1 MARSRAPGRR
11 DEVQVAH
18 VVEKFASLFETY
30 GFPRMSGRILT
41 QLMVS
46 EGPGLTASE
55 LAEGLQV
62 SAAAV
67 STSTTFLLQV
77 GLVEK
82 LRLPGERRDRYHLPD
97 DAWYLATASKDALY
111 GRIAEMA
118 AEAVVAVGGPRT
130 TAGERFDQMRD
141 FFEFLE
147 REVPALV
154 DTWHADWERRR
165 RRTPR

>member
-1 MARSRAPGRR
+1 VVARSRSAGRR

-18 VVEKFASLFETY
+18 VVENFAGLFETY

-46 EGPGLTASE
+46 EGPGLTAAE
-55 LAEGLQV
+55 LAEALQV

-67 STSTTFLLQV
+67 STSTTYLVQV

-82 LRLPGERRDRYHLPD
+82 HRLPGERRDRYHLPD
-97 DAWYLATASKDALY
+97 DAWYLATASKNPFY
-111 GRIAEMA
+111 GRIAEIA
-118 AEAVVAVGGPRT
+118 GDAVTAVGGART
-130 TAGERFDQMRD
+130 EAGARFEQMRD

-154 DTWHADWERRR
+154 ETWHDDWSRRQQ
-165 RRTPR
+165 RTR

>member
-1 MARSRAPGRR
+1 MARSRTPARR
-11 DEVQVAH
+11 DDVQVAH
-18 VVEKFASLFETY
+18 VVEKFAALFETY

-46 EGPGLTASE
+46 EGLGLTATE
-55 LAEGLQV
+55 LAEALQV

-67 STSTTFLLQV
+67 STSTTYLVQV

-82 LRLPGERRDRYHLPD
+82 VRLPGERRDRYHLPD
-97 DAWYLATASKDALY
+97 DAWYLATASKDTLY

-118 AEAVVAVGGPRT
+118 AEAVSAVGGPRT
-130 TAGERFDQMRD
+130 VAGERFDQMRD

-147 REVPALV
+147 HEVPVLV
-154 DTWHADWERRR
+154 ETWHEDWTRRHKR
-165 RRTPR
+165 AR

>member
-1 MARSRAPGRR
+1 VARTRVSGRR
-11 DEVQVAH
+11 DDVQVAH

-41 QLMVS
+41 QLMVT
-46 EGPGLTASE
+46 EGPGLTAAE
-55 LAEGLQV
+55 LAESLQV
-62 SAAAV
+62 SPAAV
-67 STSTTFLLQV
+67 STSTSYLVRV

-97 DAWYLATASKDALY
+97 DAWYLATASKDDLY
-111 GRIAEMA
+111 GRIAELA
-118 AEAVVAVGGPRT
+118 GEAVAAVGGPRT
-130 TAGERFDQMRD
+130 TAGQRFDQMRD

-154 DTWHADWERRR
+154 ETWHGDWARRHKLVR
-165 RRTPR
+165 